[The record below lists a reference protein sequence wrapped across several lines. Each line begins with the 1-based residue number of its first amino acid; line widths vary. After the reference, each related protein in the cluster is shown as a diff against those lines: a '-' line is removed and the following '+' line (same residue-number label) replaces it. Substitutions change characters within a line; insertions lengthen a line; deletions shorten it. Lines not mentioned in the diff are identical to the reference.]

1 MILGKTEG
9 RRRSRQ
15 QRKRWLDGITNSMD
29 MGLNTLWKMVKVREV
44 WCAAI
49 HVVTTSWTQLSNR
62 TTTKRKLTG
71 KMPYFT
77 MSTNGNLKEI
87 KPKIAMYL
95 SF

>member
-1 MILGKTEG
+1 M
-9 RRRSRQ
+9 
-15 QRKRWLDGITNSMD
+15 DGITDSMD
-29 MGLNTLWKMVKVREV
+29 MGLNKLWKMVKVREV

-49 HVVTTSWTQLSNR
+49 HVVTMSWTQLSNR
-62 TTTKRKLTG
+62 TTTSKRELTG
-71 KMPYFT
+71 KMPNFT

>member
-1 MILGKTEG
+1 M
-9 RRRSRQ
+9 
-15 QRKRWLDGITNSMD
+15 RWLDGITDAMD
-29 MGLNTLWKMVKVREV
+29 MSLSRIWEVVMDKEV

-49 HVVTTSWTQLSNR
+49 HVVTMSWTQLSNR
-62 TTTKRKLTG
+62 TTTSKRELTG
-71 KMPYFT
+71 KMPNFT